1 MPRRP
6 SGTTTFLFTDIE
18 GSTALLQRLGDTQYT
33 HVLTK
38 LRRLLRLI
46 CRRER
51 GREIGH
57 QGDGLFM
64 AFPRARDAIAA
75 AVAAQLAILE
85 QRWPEDA
92 VPQVRMGVHTGEPA
106 ANAGEFVGLDLH
118 RAARICGAGHGGQIL
133 VSATTRALLE
143 PRPASNVMLL
153 DLGSHRLRNLQQP
166 EQIFQ
171 VVHPDLRRDFPPLR
185 SADGSANNLPQ
196 QVTSFVGR
204 EREVAEVTRRLS
216 MTSIL
221 TLTGI
226 GGCGKTRLAL
236 EVAGDLVG
244 TYKDGVW
251 LVELA
256 SLEEPGLVSNTVASA
271 LGVISVPGATL
282 DATLLEYLRPRRLL
296 LVLDNCEHLA
306 SSCAALVDTLSRFC
320 PHLRILATSRE
331 PLGVRGE
338 VVWQVPPLSLPL
350 ADRPVS
356 IEELLRYEAP
366 QLFLDRVAL
375 TRADFAPAAQD
386 IGAIVRVCRRLDGI
400 PLAIELAAA
409 RMQVLSIQQIA
420 ARLDEK
426 FRLLTGG
433 SRTAASRQR
442 TLRGALD
449 WSYDLLTLKE
459 RLLMRRL
466 AVFAGSWT
474 IEAAESIC
482 RDEGLDAS
490 EILDVLSQLVSKS
503 LVIMQ
508 PRADG
513 GEFRMLETVREYAQE
528 RLDNADETV
537 AVRTRHLH
545 WYLDLAE
552 RAEKELG
559 GADQAT
565 WLRRL
570 EREYEN
576 LRAAL
581 EWSKVDES
589 TGDVGLRL
597 AEALWQ
603 LWYVRGDFSE
613 GRMWLETMLSRLTPS
628 ESLRA
633 RALREAGFLAWRQG
647 DYDVAARLGSQGL
660 AIFRDLGD
668 LAGMGGAVY
677 LLGNVAFY
685 QGQLEHAKALHLE
698 SLVLRRKV
706 GDKRRIA
713 ISLNSL
719 GEVARAE
726 GDFAA
731 ADACYQESL
740 QLARE
745 AGDTRATATATGN
758 LGYVALRQGD
768 HERAAKFLKEG
779 LVYARQLVHKLG
791 IAGFLT
797 GLAGVAAATE
807 QYNRAAHLL
816 GATQSLL
823 NALDVSL
830 TTPDRLQYDLTREAT
845 LRALG
850 EHVFNLAVA
859 EGGAMTLDQA
869 IDYALDDRK

>member
-1 MPRRP
+1 MAGVPAVKQRIGQSCVECPLTHRTSTWGALRFLMPRRP

-33 HVLTK
+33 HVLTE

-366 QLFLDRVAL
+366 QLFL
-375 TRADFAPAAQD
+375 
-386 IGAIVRVCRRLDGI
+386 I
-400 PLAIELAAA
+400 
-409 RMQVLSIQQIA
+409 
-420 ARLDEK
+420 
-426 FRLLTGG
+426 
-433 SRTAASRQR
+433 
-442 TLRGALD
+442 
-449 WSYDLLTLKE
+449 
-459 RLLMRRL
+459 
-466 AVFAGSWT
+466 
-474 IEAAESIC
+474 
-482 RDEGLDAS
+482 
-490 EILDVLSQLVSKS
+490 
-503 LVIMQ
+503 
-508 PRADG
+508 
-513 GEFRMLETVREYAQE
+513 
-528 RLDNADETV
+528 
-537 AVRTRHLH
+537 
-545 WYLDLAE
+545 
-552 RAEKELG
+552 
-559 GADQAT
+559 
-565 WLRRL
+565 
-570 EREYEN
+570 
-576 LRAAL
+576 
-581 EWSKVDES
+581 
-589 TGDVGLRL
+589 
-597 AEALWQ
+597 
-603 LWYVRGDFSE
+603 
-613 GRMWLETMLSRLTPS
+613 
-628 ESLRA
+628 
-633 RALREAGFLAWRQG
+633 
-647 DYDVAARLGSQGL
+647 
-660 AIFRDLGD
+660 
-668 LAGMGGAVY
+668 
-677 LLGNVAFY
+677 
-685 QGQLEHAKALHLE
+685 
-698 SLVLRRKV
+698 
-706 GDKRRIA
+706 
-713 ISLNSL
+713 
-719 GEVARAE
+719 
-726 GDFAA
+726 
-731 ADACYQESL
+731 
-740 QLARE
+740 
-745 AGDTRATATATGN
+745 
-758 LGYVALRQGD
+758 
-768 HERAAKFLKEG
+768 
-779 LVYARQLVHKLG
+779 
-791 IAGFLT
+791 
-797 GLAGVAAATE
+797 
-807 QYNRAAHLL
+807 
-816 GATQSLL
+816 
-823 NALDVSL
+823 VSL
-830 TTPDRLQYDLTREAT
+830 
-845 LRALG
+845 
-850 EHVFNLAVA
+850 
-859 EGGAMTLDQA
+859 
-869 IDYALDDRK
+869 